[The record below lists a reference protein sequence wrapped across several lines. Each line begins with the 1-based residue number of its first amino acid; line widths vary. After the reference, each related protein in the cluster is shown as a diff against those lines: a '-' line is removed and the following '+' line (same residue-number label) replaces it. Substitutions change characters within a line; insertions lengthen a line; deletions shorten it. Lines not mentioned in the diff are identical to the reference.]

1 MVAGFFVVH
10 PGLEPRRAD
19 PESDVLPL
27 HQWTIT
33 FYLSRKVVY
42 SFQKRVQ
49 KYYFFLNWQSFF
61 SQQFTLHWLS
71 KKYFF
76 IQSLSNVAI
85 MHFQPAKITFFAPIR
100 DDISVPSNAIW
111 RPKAVSGR
119 NLDILPHTPPT
130 QPASARSPTAPYL
143 SQNQTHPPY
152 P

>member
-10 PGLEPRRAD
+10 PGLEPRLAD

-61 SQQFTLHWLS
+61 SQQFTLH
-71 KKYFF
+71 
-76 IQSLSNVAI
+76 
-85 MHFQPAKITFFAPIR
+85 
-100 DDISVPSNAIW
+100 
-111 RPKAVSGR
+111 
-119 NLDILPHTPPT
+119 
-130 QPASARSPTAPYL
+130 
-143 SQNQTHPPY
+143 
-152 P
+152 